1 MLIKQLSIAGDMAQ
15 NSTDERLEKSIK
27 ELYQLAKERDDESF
41 QLAVDVIKTMRRS
54 RGSLQAWNQ
63 RYREGIESLHED
75 IQAQEDLNHRLQSEL
90 NLLKEDMQEIALE
103 KQRILQERQKAIQQ
117 RDFLTNELKQIDIE
131 AKVAAEKVQ
140 STKSLFGKFSIMWTF
155 FQSTFFSD
163 DPKDY
168 GVIDNSFEPDPDKP
182 QLGSGIANL
191 QKDLLDK

>member
-1 MLIKQLSIAGDMAQ
+1 MAQ
-15 NSTDERLEKSIK
+15 YSTDEKLDKQVK
-27 ELYQLAKERDDESF
+27 ELYQIAKERCDDQSL

-75 IQAQEDLNHRLQSEL
+75 IQAQEDLNHTLQSEL
-90 NLLKEDMQEIALE
+90 NFLKEDMQEMTLE
-103 KQRILQERQKAIQQ
+103 KQRILKEKAQLIQK
-117 RDFLTNELKQIDIE
+117 RDILTSELKQIDLE
-131 AKVAAEKVQ
+131 AKMAASKVQ
-140 STKSLFGKFSIMWTF
+140 STKSLFGKFSIMWSF

-168 GVIDNSFEPDPDKP
+168 GVIDSSFDPDPDKP
-182 QLGSGIANL
+182 QLSSGIASL

>member
-1 MLIKQLSIAGDMAQ
+1 MTQH
-15 NSTDERLEKSIK
+15 STEERLERQVKD
-27 ELYQLAKERDDESF
+27 LYKLAKERCDDESL

-75 IQAQEDLNHRLQSEL
+75 IQTQEDLNHTLQSEL
-90 NLLKEDMQEIALE
+90 NLLQEDMRAITLE
-103 KQRILQERQKAIQQ
+103 KQRIMQEKLRAMQQ
-117 RDFLTNELKQIDIE
+117 RDILTNELKQIDLE
-131 AKVAAEKVQ
+131 AKVAAKKVQ
-140 STKSLFGKFSIMWTF
+140 STKSLFGKFSIMWSF

-163 DPKDY
+163 DPEDY

-182 QLGSGIANL
+182 QLGSGIASL